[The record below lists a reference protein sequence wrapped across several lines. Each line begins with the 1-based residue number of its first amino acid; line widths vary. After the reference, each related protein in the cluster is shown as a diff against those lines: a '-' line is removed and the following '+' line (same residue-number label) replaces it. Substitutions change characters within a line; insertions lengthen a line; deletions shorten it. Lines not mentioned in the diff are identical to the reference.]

1 MSNSLENARCFFESG
16 LSLFEQKDF
25 VGAKDKFLGALS
37 IAPDRPSILINLSA
51 TLIQLNQW
59 VECEKVCRK
68 ILCLESENYDALL
81 NLSSALFHMDKAVE
95 ALQYL
100 DKAILINPDHDLA
113 WTNKGN
119 ILQELRKLNQ
129 ADECFNKA
137 LALNPLS
144 QEALVGRGNL
154 RNENKEYQLALEDFD
169 RALKLNP
176 SNSQAKWNKAI
187 SLLRLGNFIEGW
199 KLYESRW
206 EITGMREHK
215 QYSHIPLWL
224 GKESLKDKTILIYAE
239 QGYGDTIQLSRYL
252 TLIEK
257 LGATIIFEVQK
268 FLVDLMKTLSPKIQV
283 VEKNVWSIHQ
293 HFAKIDFQ
301 CPIMSLP
308 LAFGTTLET
317 IPSSTPYLFADKNKL
332 TIWRNELNEA
342 SKLRGYNLKPFRV
355 GITWNG
361 SGHYAG
367 KRNTKRD
374 IPEEEIAL
382 LINSFSEEI
391 IEFHSLQIEKTKNE
405 KLHLLVD
412 KNFFCHDLSLKD
424 FSDTAALMSQ
434 LNLIISVDTSVSH
447 LAGALGIPTF
457 VLLPD
462 PPDFMSLVDGKKNL
476 WYKSQSLYR
485 CLYPNQWNFPI
496 KILQRDLKNIISLTS
511 IS

>member
-1 MSNSLENARCFFESG
+1 MSNSLENARRCFESG
-16 LSLFEQKDF
+16 LSLFEQKNF
-25 VGAKDKFLGALS
+25 VGAKDKFLEALS

-51 TLIQLNQW
+51 ALIQLNQW
-59 VECEKVCRK
+59 TECEKVCRK
-68 ILCLESENYDALL
+68 ILSLESENYDALL

-100 DKAILINPDHDLA
+100 DKAILISPNLDLA

-119 ILQELRKLNQ
+119 ILQELRKLDQ

-154 RNENKEYQLALEDFD
+154 RNENKEYQLALEDFNKV
-169 RALKLNP
+169 LGLNP
-176 SNSQAKWNKAI
+176 KNSQAKWNKAL

-206 EITGMREHK
+206 EISGMREHK

-239 QGYGDTIQLSRYL
+239 QGYGDTIQFCRYL

-257 LGATIIFEVQK
+257 QGATIIFEVQK
-268 FLVDLMKTLSPKIQV
+268 SLVDLMKTLSPRIHV
-283 VEKNVWSIHQ
+283 VEKNVWSTHQ

-317 IPSSTPYLFADKNKL
+317 IPNSTPYLFVDKNKL
-332 TIWRNELNEA
+332 TVWSNELNEA
-342 SKLRGYNLKPFRV
+342 SKLRGHNLKPFRV

-374 IPEEEIAL
+374 IAIDEVAS
-382 LINSFSEEI
+382 LINKFNSTE
-391 IEFHSLQIEKTKNE
+391 IEFHSMQVEIQKNE
-405 KLHLLVD
+405 VLRDLVGN
-412 KNFFCHDLSLKD
+412 NFFIHDSMLRT
-424 FSDTAALMSQ
+424 FSDTAALMGQ
-434 LNLIISVDTSVSH
+434 MNLIVSTDTANAH
-447 LAGALGIPTF
+447 LGGALNIPT
-457 VLLPD
+457 LLLIPD
-462 PPDFMSLVDGKKNL
+462 PPDFMALTNRADSP
-476 WYKSQSLYR
+476 WYPLTTIIRQEKHSV
-485 CLYPNQWNFPI
+485 WPI
-496 KILQRDLKNIISLTS
+496 ENIALSIKRLLK
-511 IS
+511 